1 MPILA
6 NCKVQRVSFKIELVQ
21 FMYSERAT
29 KNLNLKK
36 IFQFYVTGRFIQGF
50 LRPNHIIFLTMP
62 ILANCKVQMVSFK
75 IELVKFMYS
84 EKATKNLNLNK
95 SSNLI

>member
-6 NCKVQRVSFKIELVQ
+6 NCKVQMVSFKIELAK
-21 FMYSERAT
+21 FMYSEKAT

-36 IFQFYVTGRFIQGF
+36 NFQSYLTGRFFQGF
-50 LRPNHIIFLTMP
+50 LRPNHIISLTMP
-62 ILANCKVQMVSFK
+62 IPANCKVQMVSFK

-84 EKATKNLNLNK
+84 EKATK
-95 SSNLI
+95 IE